1 MQNRRD
7 FLKMGIVGSAFLPTF
22 ANLTAKAEQKDS
34 VGQGKARE
42 INIGIVGFGTMGKI
56 LSGYLARCEGVR
68 VRCVCDIWKFQVK
81 QAEHVFKAYKQEI
94 NTYLDFQEMLA
105 AEAKNIEAVIVSTP
119 DWLHC
124 EQVCACLRRQ
134 LHVYC
139 AAPMAETLEKSA
151 EMCRVAKA
159 SGKLLQIGYLRR
171 SSPTYQLAFK
181 HVIPEMLGR
190 LTFAQAESRRPMSP
204 MFMCKRPPKQD
215 VLSRFGYENAEQY
228 LNWRWFRKYGPG
240 LALSFLASQADLF
253 CQAWGV
259 PPHSVTA
266 VGGHDSYRP
275 PRENLDGL
283 FSIFEFKL
291 ADGFTA
297 HAAHHFATASAR
309 TRPCFE
315 EFNGIRAILHL
326 SDHSLW
332 PKMNGPA
339 NYVRRTANLLL
350 EEYENK
356 WSTFV
361 EKGWILPSEVDRKY
375 KTVFETECGVSDFSD
390 DASFICPLNVKRDG
404 KTDVMLHLENFLS
417 AIRGAATLNAPA
429 DRVFASMVA
438 AFGAI
443 RSAARRETVY
453 FKPSDFTPYQ

>member
-56 LSGYLARCEGVR
+56 LSNYLMRCEGVR
-68 VRCVCDIWKFQVK
+68 VRCVCDIWKFQLL
-81 QAEHVFKAYKQEI
+81 QARSFFRSYKQDV
-94 NTYLDFQEMLA
+94 NTYLDFQEMLE
-105 AEAKNIEAVIVSTP
+105 AEVKNIEAVIVSTP

-124 EQVCACLRRQ
+124 EQVCACLRHQ

-190 LTFAQAESRRPMSP
+190 LTFAQAEGRRPMSP
-204 MFMCKRPPKQD
+204 MIMYKRPPKQD

-228 LNWRWFRKYGPG
+228 SNWGWFRKYGPG
-240 LALSFLASQADLF
+240 FALRFLASQADLF

-259 PPHSVTA
+259 PPHLVSA

-275 PRENLDGL
+275 SRENLDSL
-283 FSIFEFKL
+283 SSIFEFKL
-291 ADGFTA
+291 PDGVTA
-297 HAAHHFATASAR
+297 HATHHFAMASAR

-326 SDHSLW
+326 SDQWLL

-339 NYVRRTANLLL
+339 NYVRRTTNLPLA
-350 EEYENK
+350 EYEHK

-361 EKGWILPSEVDRKY
+361 ENGWILPSEFDRKH
-375 KTVFETECGVSDFSD
+375 KMVFESECEVSDYSD
-390 DASFICPLNVKRDG
+390 DPSFICLLNVERNG
-404 KTDVMLHLENFLS
+404 KTDVMFHLENFLS
-417 AIRGAATLNAPA
+417 AIRGESTLNAPA

>member
-22 ANLTAKAEQKDS
+22 ANLIAKADQKAP

-42 INIGIVGFGTMGKI
+42 INIGIVGFGTMGRI

-68 VRCVCDIWKFQVK
+68 VRCVCDIWKFQVLH
-81 QAEHVFKAYKQEI
+81 ARSFFKSYKQEI
-94 NTYLDFQEMLA
+94 NTYLDFQEMLEV
-105 AEAKNIEAVIVSTP
+105 EANNIEAVIVSTP

-124 EQVCACLRRQ
+124 EQVYACLRRQ

-171 SSPTYQLAFK
+171 SSPTYQLALR
-181 HVIPEMLGR
+181 HVIPDMLGR
-190 LTFAQAESRRPMSP
+190 LTFAQAESRRSMSP
-204 MFMCKRPPKQD
+204 MIMLKRPPKQD

-275 PRENLDGL
+275 SRENLDSL
-283 FSIFEFKL
+283 SSIFEFKL
-291 ADGFTA
+291 PDGVTA
-297 HAAHHFATASAR
+297 HATHHFATASAL

-315 EFNGIRAILHL
+315 EFNGVRAILHL
-326 SDHSLW
+326 SEQSFG

-350 EEYENK
+350 EEYPNK

-361 EKGWILPSEVDRKY
+361 EKGWILPSEIDRKY
-375 KTVFETECGVSDFSD
+375 KTIFETECGASDFSD

-404 KTDVMLHLENFLS
+404 KPDVMFHLENFLA
-417 AIRGAATLNAPA
+417 AIRGEATLNAPA

-453 FKPSDFTPYQ
+453 FKPSDFTP

>member
-22 ANLTAKAEQKDS
+22 ANLIAKADQKNS

-42 INIGIVGFGTMGKI
+42 INIGIVGFGMMGKV
-56 LSGYLARCEGVR
+56 LSNYLMRCEGVR
-68 VRCVCDIWKFQVK
+68 VRCVCDIWKFQVQ
-81 QAEHVFKAYKQEI
+81 QARSFFRSYKQDV
-94 NTYLDFQEMLA
+94 NTYLDFQEMLE

-151 EMCRVAKA
+151 EMCRVAKV
-159 SGKLLQIGYLRR
+159 SGKQLQIGYLRR

-181 HVIPEMLGR
+181 HVIPDMLGR
-190 LTFAQAESRRPMSP
+190 LTFVQAESRRLMSS
-204 MFMCKRPPKQD
+204 MIMYKRPPRQD

-228 LNWRWFRKYGPG
+228 SNWGWFRKYGPG
-240 LALSFLASQADLF
+240 LALRFLASQADLV

-275 PRENLDGL
+275 SRENLDSL
-283 FSIFEFKL
+283 SSIFEFKL
-291 ADGFTA
+291 PGGFTA
-297 HAAHHFATASAR
+297 HATHHFAMASAL

-315 EFNGIRAILHL
+315 EFNGVRAILHL
-326 SDHSLW
+326 SEQSFG

-339 NYVRRTANLLL
+339 NYVRRTANLPL
-350 EEYENK
+350 EEYPNK

-361 EKGWILPSEVDRKY
+361 EKGWILPSEIDRKY
-375 KTVFETECGVSDFSD
+375 KTIFETECGASDFSD

-404 KTDVMLHLENFLS
+404 KPDVMFHLENFLA
-417 AIRGAATLNAPA
+417 AIRGEATLNAPA

-443 RSAARRETVY
+443 RSAARCETIY
-453 FKPSDFTPYQ
+453 FKPSDFTP

>member
-22 ANLTAKAEQKDS
+22 ANLTARADQKDS
-34 VGQGKARE
+34 VAQGKTRG
-42 INIGIVGFGTMGKI
+42 INIGIVGFGKMGKT
-56 LSGYLARCEGVR
+56 LSTYLTRCEGVR

-81 QAEHVFKAYKQEI
+81 QAEYFFRAYKQDI
-94 NTYLDFQEMLA
+94 NIYLDFQEMLD

-124 EQVCACLRRQ
+124 EQVCACLRRH

-190 LTFAQAESRRPMSP
+190 LTFAQAENRSP
-204 MFMCKRPPKQD
+204 MAPMIMLKRPPKQD
-215 VLSRFGYENAEQY
+215 VLSRFGYVNSEQY
-228 LNWRWFRKYGPG
+228 LNWGWFRKYGPG
-240 LALSFLASQADLF
+240 LVLRFLASQVDLF

-266 VGGHDSYRP
+266 VGGYDGFHP
-275 PRENLDGL
+275 ARENLDCL
-283 FSIFEFKL
+283 SSIFEFKL
-291 ADGFTA
+291 PGGYTA
-297 HAAHHFATASAR
+297 HATHHFAMASAR

-326 SDHSLW
+326 SDQSIW

-339 NYVRRTANLLL
+339 NYVRRTANLPL

-356 WSTFV
+356 WSSFV
-361 EKGWILPSEVDRKY
+361 EKGWILPSDADREY
-375 KTVFETECGVSDFSD
+375 KTVFETECGMSEFRD
-390 DASFICPLNVKRDG
+390 DASVICPLNVKRDG
-404 KTDVMLHLENFLS
+404 KPDVMFHLENFLA
-417 AIRGAATLNAPA
+417 AIRGEATLNAPA

-438 AFGAI
+438 AFGAMQ
-443 RSAARRETVY
+443 SAAHRETVY
-453 FKPSDFTPYQ
+453 FKPSDFNP

>member
-22 ANLTAKAEQKDS
+22 ANLIAKADQKAP

-42 INIGIVGFGTMGKI
+42 INIGIVGFGTMGRI

-68 VRCVCDIWKFQVK
+68 VRCVCDIWKFQVLH
-81 QAEHVFKAYKQEI
+81 ARSFFKSYKQEI
-94 NTYLDFQEMLA
+94 NTYLDFQEMLEV
-105 AEAKNIEAVIVSTP
+105 EAKNIEAVIVSTP

-190 LTFAQAESRRPMSP
+190 LTFAQAESRRSMSP
-204 MFMCKRPPKQD
+204 MIMLKRPPKQD

-240 LALSFLASQADLF
+240 LALSFLASQVDLF

-259 PPHSVTA
+259 PPHSVSA

-275 PRENLDGL
+275 SRENLDSL
-283 FSIFEFKL
+283 SSIFEFKL
-291 ADGFTA
+291 PGGFTA
-297 HAAHHFATASAR
+297 HATHHFATASAR

-326 SDHSLW
+326 SEQSFG

-350 EEYENK
+350 EEYPNK

-361 EKGWILPSEVDRKY
+361 EKGWILPSEIDRKY
-375 KTVFETECGVSDFSD
+375 KTIFETECGASDFSD

-404 KTDVMLHLENFLS
+404 KPDVMFHLENFLA
-417 AIRGAATLNAPA
+417 AIRGEATLNAPA
-429 DRVFASMVA
+429 DRAFASMVA

-443 RSAARRETVY
+443 RSAARRETIY
-453 FKPSDFTPYQ
+453 FKPSDFMPYQ

>member
-22 ANLTAKAEQKDS
+22 ANLIAKADQKAP
-34 VGQGKARE
+34 VGQGKPRE

-56 LSGYLARCEGVR
+56 LSGYLMRCEGVR
-68 VRCVCDIWKFQVK
+68 VRCVCDIWKFQVL
-81 QAEHVFKAYKQEI
+81 QARSFFRSYKQDV
-94 NTYLDFQEMLA
+94 NTYLDFQEMLE
-105 AEAKNIEAVIVSTP
+105 AEVKNIEAVIVSTP
-119 DWLHC
+119 DWVHC

-139 AAPMAETLEKSA
+139 ATPMAETLEKSA

-190 LTFAQAESRRPMSP
+190 LTFVQAESRKPMSP
-204 MFMCKRPPKQD
+204 MIMYKRPPKQD

-228 LNWRWFRKYGPG
+228 SNWGWFRKYGPG

-283 FSIFEFKL
+283 SSIFEFKL
-291 ADGFTA
+291 PDGFTA
-297 HAAHHFATASAR
+297 HATHHFATASAR

-326 SDHSLW
+326 SDQWLL

-339 NYVRRTANLLL
+339 NYVRRTTNLPLA
-350 EEYENK
+350 EYEHK

-361 EKGWILPSEVDRKY
+361 ENGWILPSEFDRKH
-375 KTVFETECGVSDFSD
+375 KTVFETECGVSDYSD
-390 DASFICPLNVKRDG
+390 DSSFICPLNVKRDG
-404 KTDVMLHLENFLS
+404 KPDVMLHLENFLS

-453 FKPSDFTPYQ
+453 FKPSDFTP

>member
-22 ANLTAKAEQKDS
+22 ANLIAKADQKAP
-34 VGQGKARE
+34 VGQGKPRE

-68 VRCVCDIWKFQVK
+68 VRCVCDIWKFRVK
-81 QAEHVFKAYKQEI
+81 QAERDFKSYKQEI
-94 NTYLDFQEMLA
+94 NTYLDFQEMLEV
-105 AEAKNIEAVIVSTP
+105 EAKNIEAVIVSTP

-151 EMCRVAKA
+151 KMCRVAKA

-275 PRENLDGL
+275 SRENLDSL
-283 FSIFEFKL
+283 SSIFEFKL
-291 ADGFTA
+291 PDGLTA
-297 HAAHHFATASAR
+297 HATHHFAMAYKR
-309 TRPCFE
+309 TRFE
-315 EFNGIRAILHL
+315 FAEFNGIRAILHL
-326 SDHSLW
+326 SETYGL
-332 PKMNGPA
+332 PKADGPS
-339 NYVRRTANLLL
+339 NYVRRTINLSGI
-350 EEYENK
+350 EYEKK
-356 WSTFV
+356 WRAFV
-361 EKGWILPSEVDRKY
+361 DKGWILPSDYDR
-375 KTVFETECGVSDFSD
+375 ECKDVAEFDCGPSGYNDMST
-390 DASFICPLNVKRDG
+390 ICPLNVKRDG
-404 KTDVMLHLENFLS
+404 KSDVMFHLENFL
-417 AIRGAATLNAPA
+417 AAVRGEATLNAPA
-429 DRVFASMVA
+429 DQVFASMVV

-453 FKPSDFTPYQ
+453 FKPSDFNP

>member
-68 VRCVCDIWKFQVK
+68 VRCVCDIWKFQLL
-81 QAEHVFKAYKQEI
+81 QARSFFRSYKQDV
-94 NTYLDFQEMLA
+94 NTYLDFQEMLE
-105 AEAKNIEAVIVSTP
+105 AEVKNIEAVIVSTP

-124 EQVCACLRRQ
+124 EQVCACLRHQ

-159 SGKLLQIGYLRR
+159 SGKLLQIGHLRR

-181 HVIPEMLGR
+181 HVIPDMLGR
-190 LTFAQAESRRPMSP
+190 LTFAQAEGRRPMSP
-204 MFMCKRPPKQD
+204 MIMYKRPPKQD

-228 LNWRWFRKYGPG
+228 SNWGWFRKYGPG
-240 LALSFLASQADLF
+240 FALRFLASQADLF

-259 PPHSVTA
+259 PPHSVSA

-275 PRENLDGL
+275 SRENLDSL
-283 FSIFEFKL
+283 SSIFEFKL
-291 ADGFTA
+291 PDGVTA
-297 HAAHHFATASAR
+297 HATHHFAMASAR

-326 SDHSLW
+326 SDQWLL

-339 NYVRRTANLLL
+339 NYVRRTTNLPLA
-350 EEYENK
+350 EYEHK

-361 EKGWILPSEVDRKY
+361 ENGWILPSEFDRKH
-375 KTVFETECGVSDFSD
+375 KMVFESECEVSDYSD
-390 DASFICPLNVKRDG
+390 DPSFICPLNVKRNG
-404 KTDVMLHLENFLS
+404 KTDVMFHLENFLS
-417 AIRGAATLNAPA
+417 AIRGEATLNAPA

-453 FKPSDFTPYQ
+453 FKPSDFTP